1 MTTFGGMF
9 WDASTNSLDISGGN
23 INVKDTIH
31 FKGHNTTFNGTYN
44 TLSNKPI
51 LGTKYKYNNNT
62 TLKSVAVGEV
72 RFNNTTITS
81 ATQFSINLTDVDSNN
96 NTNFIAS
103 FTESTNTNNTG
114 TLYFH
119 EEDDYKNG
127 VIFVIQSLAS
137 SESTFRT
144 FTITSINIQGN
155 GLTKNLN
162 YIITFSGTGDGG
174 SQGATG
180 GQGTSGT
187 NGSQGTQGIQGTS
200 GTKGSQGTQGIQ
212 GIAGEIP
219 KGSTIDF
226 INGKL
231 GSIGALQTI
240 AWDGESSLIFTAELG
255 SLTLINLTA
264 GGRELGR

>member
-1 MTTFGGMF
+1 MATFGGMF
-9 WDASTNSLDISGGN
+9 WNSSTESLDISGGN

-200 GTKGSQGTQGIQ
+200 
-212 GIAGEIP
+212 
-219 KGSTIDF
+219 
-226 INGKL
+226 
-231 GSIGALQTI
+231 
-240 AWDGESSLIFTAELG
+240 
-255 SLTLINLTA
+255 
-264 GGRELGR
+264 